1 MVSGYVTT
9 RLLVPSFIST
19 PAVGGIAFSLAQW
32 LSGQRAPPSLSR
44 QGGSA
49 RLSATACDLIRK
61 GGHLAF
67 FGATGPGETVP
78 VDILRTVPKETSLK
92 GWVARMGCDMHD
104 ALMRLAHG
112 RFRTDEFTGAEYPS
126 DRIADAFGALA
137 ARPCDPKTH
146 VVMG

>member
-19 PAVGGIAFSLAQW
+19 TAVGGIAFSLAQW

-67 FGATGPGETVP
+67 FGATGP
-78 VDILRTVPKETSLK
+78 DILRTLLKETSLK
-92 GWVARMGCDMHD
+92 GLVARIGCDMHD

-112 RFRTDEFTGAEYPS
+112 RFGTDEFTGAEDPP